1 MNTHRKLIRRTA
13 LVAATGAAAL
23 ALAACGGNGN
33 GGGHD
38 MGAMESSSSA
48 PAPSASAQAGDHN
61 AQDVAFAEEMI
72 QHHRQAV
79 EMADLAD
86 ERASS
91 AETKDLAKK
100 IKGAQDPEIK
110 IMSGWLT
117 SWGEEV
123 PADMSGQGHD
133 MAHGM
138 PGMMTEEDMD
148 ELMNA
153 KGAEFDKMFA
163 EMMIK
168 HHEGAIEMAT
178 TEKAEGKYGP
188 ALKLADEV
196 IKAQTAEIE
205 QMNKML
211 GKS

>member
-13 LVAATGAAAL
+13 LVAATGVAAL
-23 ALAACGGNGN
+23 VLAACGGNG

-38 MGAMESSSSA
+38 MGSMESTTSA
-48 PAPSASAQAGDHN
+48 PATSAPAQAGDHN
-61 AQDVAFAEEMI
+61 AADVSFAKEMI

-79 EMADLAD
+79 EMADLAPT
-86 ERASS
+86 RASS
-91 AETKDLAKK
+91 AETKELAAK

-110 IMSGWLT
+110 TMSGWLT

-123 PADMSGQGHD
+123 PADMSGMSHD
-133 MAHGM
+133 MANGM
-138 PGMMTEEDMD
+138 PGMMSKEDMD
-148 ELMNA
+148 ELMKA

-168 HHEGAIEMAT
+168 HHEGAIEMAEK
-178 TEKAEGKYGP
+178 EKAEGKYGP